1 MPLGVLFRGNAE
13 AEIRKNIINRGYI
26 KGIIGLPANLF
37 YGTGIAAS
45 IIIINKEDAEHRK
58 GIFMID
64 ASKGFIKDGNKNR
77 LREQDIRKIVD
88 VFTQQLAI
96 PKYSRMVPLSE
107 IRDPKNNYNLNIP
120 RYIDSQEEEDTQ
132 NIEAHLK
139 GGIPDKD
146 IEGLNKYWTVYPNL
160 KTSLFKENEREGF
173 WDLKIPKDEIKK
185 SIFNHPEFIRFSDE
199 MDKVFEKWQTKNTT
213 YLKGLEKACL
223 PKKVIKEISEDLLK
237 TYANKYLIDKYN
249 IYQHLMDYWA
259 ETMQD
264 DLYEL
269 AADGWEAETIAAL
282 YKKRWDIKLFFKSM
296 KQNLQIK
303 SFLGTNENAVKS
315 QIYIALICYL
325 LLQLLKRTVATKT
338 VAFSNFVERIRTC
351 LPFYLSLIN
360 YVCNHISEGA
370 RRVKRPPPLEL
381 FPKYDLFS
389 AG

>member
-13 AEIRKNIINRGYI
+13 AEIRKSIIDRGSI